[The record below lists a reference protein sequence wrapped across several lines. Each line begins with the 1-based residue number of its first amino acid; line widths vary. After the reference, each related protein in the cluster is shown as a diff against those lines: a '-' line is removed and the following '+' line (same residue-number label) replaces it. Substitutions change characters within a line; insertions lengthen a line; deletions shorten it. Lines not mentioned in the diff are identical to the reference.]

1 MILYSFVQAKA
12 RTKELLYMMQ
22 LWLYK
27 CSHLFIFFR
36 HNLKNLKKQHLHGK
50 KPFDFLE
57 NNGIISTFALLSKI
71 ESYMVAVVQLVR
83 ASDCGSECRRFESDQ
98 PPQRRRPKSLLL
110 LYEA

>member
-1 MILYSFVQAKA
+1 
-12 RTKELLYMMQ
+12 MMQ

-98 PPQRRRPKSLLL
+98 PPQSLAIARLFLFLQKRRFF
-110 LYEA
+110 